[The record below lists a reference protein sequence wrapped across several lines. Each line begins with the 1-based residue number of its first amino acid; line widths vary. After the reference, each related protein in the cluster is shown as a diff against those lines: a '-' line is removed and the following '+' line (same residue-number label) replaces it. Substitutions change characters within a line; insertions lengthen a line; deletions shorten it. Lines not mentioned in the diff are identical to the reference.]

1 MSFLFIFVLF
11 SSQFKLVNL
20 LWSHMVQDPFLPLQV
35 FLGVIVC
42 DSSSERKKLPI
53 FYSDHASDSGKVLF
67 LPTADC
73 RVAIFSRPP
82 LLFRRFKEICW
93 WSSFQKFE
101 SQFGKQ
107 FYRRLVTSPDNDNS
121 ICLVKLLCKGKR
133 HCRLTLSQGQSAQ
146 KIRDYQILEP
156 CRIPKL
162 IL

>member
-67 LPTADC
+67 LPTAEWRSSLALPFCFAASKRSVDD
-73 RVAIFSRPP
+73 RP
-82 LLFRRFKEICW
+82 FK
-93 WSSFQKFE
+93 S
-101 SQFGKQ
+101 
-107 FYRRLVTSPDNDNS
+107 
-121 ICLVKLLCKGKR
+121 
-133 HCRLTLSQGQSAQ
+133 LSLN
-146 KIRDYQILEP
+146 LENNF
-156 CRIPKL
+156 IDVL
-162 IL
+162 